1 MENDERIGNEEDK
14 EIGKDNK
21 LQSTKV
27 ELVEI
32 REENKKLKAILE
44 QTIKDYKSL
53 QSRFLDIVQQK
64 QARKS
69 VELPLTHRDADE
81 LELVSLRL
89 GTNASGYKKEDH
101 KLGQYAK
108 AKEEGLSLGLDCK
121 NDSTSS
127 TEQSYHMSSLKS
139 ENNFDECLK
148 DDQKETWPPSKVM
161 KSLKGGDDEKSLQ
174 PPAKRTRV
182 SVRARCDTPTMNDGC
197 QWRKYGQKTSKGN
210 PCPRAYYRCTI
221 APACPVR
228 KQVQRSQEDL
238 SILITTYEGTH
249 NHPLPPAATAMAS
262 TTSAAASMLTSG
274 SLTSNPTT
282 ANSATTLA
290 GLSSMID
297 SRTPSIYYS
306 HNNYNNPSPYSSPSH
321 PTITLDLTSPSHTPP
336 SHPSPQFNF
345 SSNTTRPLNSWNHSK
360 PSQLGLFDLQSYL
373 PMPMATTISR
383 VSSPPSQTPMTD
395 AIGKAITSDPSFRS
409 ALAAAISSY
418 VGVQGAT
425 ARDPQQSLGSLM
437 LLRPFASKS
446 TVDESKY
453 LCRNL
458 ELN

>member
-1 MENDERIGNEEDK
+1 MENDDR
-14 EIGKDNK
+14 KDYK
-21 LQSTKV
+21 LQSAKA

-44 QTIKDYKSL
+44 ETIKDYKSL
-53 QSRFLDIVQQK
+53 QSRFLDIVQQN
-64 QARKS
+64 QAKKS

-108 AKEEGLSLGLDCK
+108 AKEEEGLSLGLDCK
-121 NDSTSS
+121 NDSTCS
-127 TEQSYHMSSLKS
+127 TEQSYHMSSLNS

-161 KSLKGGDDEKSLQ
+161 KSLKGGDDDKSLQ

-274 SLTSNPTT
+274 SLASNPTT

-306 HNNYNNPSPYSSPSH
+306 HNNYSNPSPYSSPSH
-321 PTITLDLTSPSHTPP
+321 PTITLDLTSPSH
-336 SHPSPQFNF
+336 PSPQFNF
-345 SSNTTRPLNSWNHSK
+345 SSNTTRPLNSWNLSK

-383 VSSPPSQTPMTD
+383 VSSSPPGQTPMTD

-409 ALAAAISSY
+409 ALAAAITSY
-418 VGVQGAT
+418 VGVQGTT

-437 LLRPFASKS
+437 LLRPFASNS